1 MASGKDGKDN
11 NNGNE
16 YVLLRKDRRRS
27 LRRQLLVTKVIGEFG
42 KNVFFGYA
50 KIIGPNGM
58 FIASVSP
65 RYLGDEFEITCDVK
79 EAGVCIKSL
88 CRVVWRRE
96 FDPARKTEPGMGLEF
111 VNLDD
116 ETRQKIK
123 EWVDKG

>member
-65 RYLGDEFEITCDVK
+65 RYLGDEFEITCEVK
-79 EAGVCIKSL
+79 EANVTIKSL

>member
-1 MASGKDGKDN
+1 MANGKDGKDN
-11 NNGNE
+11 YGEE

-27 LRRQLLVTKVIGEFG
+27 LRRQLLVTKVIGESG

-50 KIIGPNGM
+50 KVIGPNGM

-65 RYLGDEFEITCDVK
+65 RYLGDEFEITCEVK
-79 EAGVCIKSL
+79 EAGVTIKSL

-96 FDPARKTEPGMGLEF
+96 FDPTLKTEPGMGLEF

-116 ETRQKIK
+116 ETRRKIR